1 VDGRWLIG
9 FVVADNPKLPLV
21 LIVYAFQTVL
31 TTATCMAEYFSWTNI
46 TFQEK
51 IDLTTLYGPYLAL
64 CKSFSSP
71 CCPPFR
77 FSSGVFGAFAFVF
90 ELCFEA
96 LRGFCGA

>member
-1 VDGRWLIG
+1 MVVDGRWLIG

-64 CKSFSSP
+64 CKSSSSP
-71 CCPPFR
+71 YFPHFR
-77 FSSGVFGAFAFVF
+77 FLLVFLGGLR
-90 ELCFEA
+90 LCF
-96 LRGFCGA
+96 

>member
-1 VDGRWLIG
+1 MVVGGRWLIG

-21 LIVYAFQTVL
+21 LVVYAFQTVL

-71 CCPPFR
+71 YCPLFR
-77 FSSGVFGAFAFVF
+77 FSSGVLEGLR
-90 ELCFEA
+90 LCF
-96 LRGFCGA
+96 